1 MKVLGIVGSLRKH
14 GNTDTL
20 VDRALKAVS
29 SDQIETKKIYLS
41 DYDFSDCIGCQRCKD
56 CFECAVKDGMQEIYH
71 ELEDADAII
80 LGSPT
85 YFYNV
90 TGLTK
95 NFLDRLYAYE
105 VFDDNDRS
113 VWSSLFEI
121 TGIRYAVTI
130 AVCEQ
135 QDEAD
140 MGFTSLAMDK
150 ALQAVGY
157 RVVDSVKALHLFSKG
172 EAANHAN
179 ELNMAANAGAKLAKT
194 LLLSQKVKL
203 QKSNSK

>member
-1 MKVLGIVGSLRKH
+1 MKVLGIVGSLRKR
-14 GNTDTL
+14 GNTDL
-20 VDRALKAVS
+20 LLDSALQAAK
-29 SDQIETKKIYLS
+29 DCNLETKKIYLS
-41 DYDFSDCIGCQRCKD
+41 DYPFGDCIGCQGCKD
-56 CFECAVKDGMQEIYH
+56 SFSCVVKDGMQEIYH
-71 ELEDADAII
+71 ELESADAII

-95 NFLDRLYAYE
+95 NFLDRLYKYE

-135 QDEAD
+135 QDESD
-140 MGFTSLAMDK
+140 MGFTSQAMDK

-157 RVVDSVKALHLFSKG
+157 RVVDSVKVLHLFSKG
-172 EAANHAN
+172 EAANDTNA
-179 ELNMAANAGAKLAKT
+179 LNMAANAGKKLAKT
-194 LLLSQKVKL
+194 LLLSQKVK
-203 QKSNSK
+203 QGVSNSK

>member
-14 GNTDTL
+14 GNTDL
-20 VDRALKAVS
+20 LLDSALQAAAS
-29 SDQIETKKIYLS
+29 CNMETKKIYLS
-41 DYDFSDCIGCQRCKD
+41 DYQFGDCIGCQRCKD
-56 CFECAVKDGMQEIYH
+56 CFSCAVKDEMQKIYR
-71 ELEDADAII
+71 ELESVDAII

-95 NFLDRLYAYE
+95 NFLDRLYVYN
-105 VFDDNDRS
+105 VFDSSDRS

-135 QDEAD
+135 QDESD
-140 MGFTSLAMDK
+140 MGFTSPAMDK

-157 RVVDSVKALHLFSKG
+157 RVVESVKVMHLFSKG
-172 EAANHAN
+172 EAANDEKA
-179 ELNMAANAGAKLAKT
+179 LRMAANAGKKLAKV
-194 LLLSQKVKL
+194 LLLSQKVK
-203 QKSNSK
+203 QDVSTPK